1 MDNTFLD
8 DTSDTR
14 YLLEE
19 KFEPALNKM
28 YSMLLKIIKI
38 LEEQKEQ
45 EQDEFLVH
53 TFEGLCTSAKELKEE
68 VDAVLGAI
76 YEVLP
81 LYVGDRVVIR
91 PLIELEEKYFR
102 FIKELYIKF
111 PDWCL
116 MLE

>member
-8 DTSDTR
+8 NTSDNE

-19 KFEPALNKM
+19 KYENTLNKM
-28 YSMLLKIIKI
+28 YSKLLKVIKI

-76 YEVLP
+76 YEVIP
-81 LYVGDRVVIR
+81 LYAGDRVATY

-102 FIKELYIKF
+102 FMKELYIKF

-116 MLE
+116 MQE

>member
-28 YSMLLKIIKI
+28 YSTLLKIIKI

-45 EQDEFLVH
+45 EQDEFLVQ